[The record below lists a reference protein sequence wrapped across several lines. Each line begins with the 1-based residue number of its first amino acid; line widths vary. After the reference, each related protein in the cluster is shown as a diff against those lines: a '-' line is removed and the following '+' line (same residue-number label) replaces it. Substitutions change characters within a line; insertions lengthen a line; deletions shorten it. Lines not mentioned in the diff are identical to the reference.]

1 MTYTGTE
8 IGIELDS
15 DVLHHHSDELFLAKI
30 ANVKSHWKPVY
41 DEELNA
47 FIGYME
53 SSGGVTKTYDLEGK
67 FVGIDEIPIEPS
79 YIIEDIIL
87 LFVGFTEIKL
97 LFQGGKQVVVTAGRN
112 VGRAAAVGVSAT
124 ILSRSLI
131 TGLRV
136 AFRTLTKREIFL
148 FTGTTASR
156 MANSSRYVPTHILY
170 LAVKYGKKMADP
182 QGAAGALKFVI
193 NLEKYDKN
201 GNAKTYVLEV
211 VIRMKDWTVLHFLFK

>member
-8 IGIELDS
+8 IGIELDA
-15 DVLHHHSDELFLAKI
+15 DALHQDSDELFLAKI
-30 ANVKSHWKPVY
+30 ANVKPHWKPVY

-53 SSGGVTKTYDLEGK
+53 SSGGVTRTYDLEGK

-112 VGRAAAVGVSAT
+112 VGRAAAVGISAT
-124 ILSRSLI
+124 ILSKSLI

-136 AFRTLTKREIFL
+136 AFRALVKREIFL

-156 MANSSRYVPTHILY
+156 MASSARYVPSHILY
-170 LAVKYGKKMADP
+170 LAIKYGTKMADP
-182 QGAAGALKFVI
+182 QGAAGAVKFVI

-201 GNAKTYVLEV
+201 GKVKTYVLEV
-211 VIRMKDWTVLHFLFK
+211 VMRMKDWTILHFLYK

>member
-8 IGIELDS
+8 IGVELDA
-15 DVLHHHSDELFLAKI
+15 DALHHNFDELFLAKTG
-30 ANVKSHWKPVY
+30 NVKSHWKPVY

-53 SSGGVTKTYDLEGK
+53 SSGGVTKTYDLEGN

-87 LFVGFTEIKL
+87 LFVGFTEVKL
-97 LFQGGKQVVVTAGRN
+97 LFQGGKQVVVAAGRN
-112 VGRAAAVGVSAT
+112 VGRAAAVGISAT
-124 ILSRSLI
+124 ILSKSLI

-156 MANSSRYVPTHILY
+156 MASSARYVPTHILY
-170 LAVKYGKKMADP
+170 LAVKYGKRMADP
-182 QGAAGALKFVI
+182 QGVAGAVKFVI

-201 GNAKTYVLEV
+201 GNAKTYTLEV
-211 VIRMKDWTVLHFLFK
+211 VMRMKDWTVLHFLYK